1 MSTLSNQILVSN
13 THASIKELEF
23 IRETVILSLG
33 HEIYKMNLEQ
43 LVSAR
48 KYKSVNKTKQNKK
61 MMEPTEELPMVKVG
75 KFD

>member
-1 MSTLSNQILVSN
+1 MRTLSNQILVSN